1 MKLKVTAEESGVGR
15 GRDSFGARLQTTG
28 GLGEARLSLR
38 LSVGTGGPTQARK
51 GRCPAELCPSRP
63 GPWLRGRLRL
73 QTHVAVA
80 GRTPTRPT
88 AASSHA
94 GIPAEPASSTSG
106 WGAGG
111 ELCRSLNQGTHRPQ
125 GREPWL
131 EAESKGSEPAASAD
145 TPSYESTLQPPL
157 S

>member
-1 MKLKVTAEESGVGR
+1 MPIEARPLAPWAAPVTDSCGR
-15 GRDSFGARLQTTG
+15 GRADAHTPYSCQF
-28 GLGEARLSLR
+28 
-38 LSVGTGGPTQARK
+38 P
-51 GRCPAELCPSRP
+51 CWDPSRACFLHERV
-63 GPWLRGRLRL
+63 G
-73 QTHVAVA
+73 
-80 GRTPTRPT
+80 
-88 AASSHA
+88 
-94 GIPAEPASSTSG
+94 SG